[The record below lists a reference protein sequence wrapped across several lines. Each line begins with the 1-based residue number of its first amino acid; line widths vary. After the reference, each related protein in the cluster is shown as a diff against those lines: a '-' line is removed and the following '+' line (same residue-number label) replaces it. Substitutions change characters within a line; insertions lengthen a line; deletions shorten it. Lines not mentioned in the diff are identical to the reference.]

1 MTEAQS
7 AATAPATPAP
17 AVPGVGETLS
27 RARCAL
33 GLSLDD
39 VAQQLKFKS
48 RQIEA
53 LEQERFAE
61 LPGGVFV
68 RGMVRSYARLV
79 KLDGESLAQ
88 RVTGVAPAT
97 PSIDDAVSFRKPIPF
112 SDSTRRAYLGY
123 GVASI
128 AVLGVVAA
136 LVAEWPRERLLG
148 AQLTFVQAS
157 RAPEK
162 SPMPVESRQ
171 AAQKPQSAAEPVGV
185 PLASVAP
192 QISAAPAIPA
202 AQAPVADARANA
214 PAPVAAPA
222 AAAAGREQRISLHFE
237 RTSWVEVRDAEDR
250 VLLSSMNAGGT
261 SRVVEGIAPLR
272 LVIGNA
278 QHVRLN
284 HGDRP
289 VDLAPYTRL
298 DVARLTLE

>member
-7 AATAPATPAP
+7 AATAPATSAP
-17 AVPGVGETLS
+17 DGPGVGETLS
-27 RARCAL
+27 RARCAI
-33 GLSLDD
+33 GLSVDD
-39 VAQQLKFKS
+39 VAQQLKFKP

-79 KLDGESLAQ
+79 KLDAEPLAR

-112 SDSTRRAYLGY
+112 SDTARRAYLGY
-123 GVASI
+123 GLASI

-136 LVAEWPRERLLG
+136 LVVEWPRERLLG
-148 AQLTFVQAS
+148 AELTFVQAA
-157 RAPEK
+157 RAPDI
-162 SPMPVESRQ
+162 SAMPDESRQ
-171 AAQKPQSAAEPVGV
+171 GAQKRQAVAQPLGV

-192 QISAAPAIPA
+192 QMSPAPAIPA
-202 AQAPVADARANA
+202 TQNPAGEARAKT
-214 PAPVAAPA
+214 PAPTAAAP
-222 AAAAGREQRISLHFE
+222 GREQRITLHFE
-237 RTSWVEVRDAEDR
+237 KTSWVEVRDAEDR

-261 SRVVEGIAPLR
+261 SRVVQGIAPLR

-278 QHVRLN
+278 RHVRLSY
-284 HGDRP
+284 GDRP
-289 VDLAPYTRL
+289 VDLAPHTRL